1 MVSSVWLVPVLVF
14 GVHYATAWGTTNYN
28 FDADISFLIYDWT
41 QSKFAQ
47 QTTAETN
54 FATFG
59 CKPAEP
65 FVVVV
70 HGWTEGCSNTQWVR
84 DTLNNFIIHRKGCIL
99 CLDYSVIADGND
111 YFTVAKLMDPIARTL
126 EKKLRQLFT
135 FGIAPASGM
144 VYGFSLGAH
153 VAFQAGRNLAPQKL
167 GRIDACDP
175 VGIAF
180 DKNDTY
186 TALSVTESA
195 AEVQCIHT
203 SSDIGTIRRY
213 CHKDWIMGYCGW
225 VQFAAGL
232 KTSHGLCP
240 IFYNAAFWF
249 DFKAVYNPY
258 VCPTSRAVSSWPAG
272 FKMGYFMPQGTTL
285 MGDLFSK
292 TMAKYPYN

>member
-1 MVSSVWLVPVLVF
+1 MSAVL
-14 GVHYATAWGTTNYN
+14 
-28 FDADISFLIYDWT
+28 FDCSRNGSRLQSRFFVCRT

-47 QTTAETN
+47 QTTTETN

-111 YFTVAKLMDPIARTL
+111 YFTVAKLMEPIARTL

-144 VYGFSLGAH
+144 LYGFSLGAH

-167 GRIDACDP
+167 GRIDGELVDANANA
-175 VGIAF
+175 V
-180 DKNDTY
+180 
-186 TALSVTESA
+186 TAKS
-195 AEVQCIHT
+195 
-203 SSDIGTIRRY
+203 
-213 CHKDWIMGYCGW
+213 
-225 VQFAAGL
+225 
-232 KTSHGLCP
+232 
-240 IFYNAAFWF
+240 
-249 DFKAVYNPY
+249 
-258 VCPTSRAVSSWPAG
+258 
-272 FKMGYFMPQGTTL
+272 
-285 MGDLFSK
+285 
-292 TMAKYPYN
+292 